1 MGNLRRSRSH
11 QCYKRAFNWNST
23 QPPCRFPTFH
33 CHPSL
38 AQLPEI
44 RKLLPNLLSR
54 SIIRKICIPQLLFFS
69 RIFLV
74 PKKDNSD
81 RLIIDLSFLNKFLIT
96 PTFKMETI
104 EKIAPCISVPMWGCT
119 LDLQDAYFH
128 VPINWF
134 FQIFLAFMV
143 DLQIYVFQFLP
154 FGLSVAPWTFSR
166 VIKPIKAHIHILT
179 IRFHT
184 YLDDFLILSLTPG
197 SLVEHLSYILS
208 LLETLGFQ
216 INRQKSQLVP
226 SQTIEYLGVNLHLD
240 SLLLSLPHSKVLG
253 ITTLCQETL
262 LQSHASRHHLE
273 SLVGVLNFASSLVPL
288 GRLRLRPIIT
298 WMNSHTST
306 ETRDLLVP
314 LDQSLKE
321 LLVIWTDQ
329 TFLTSP
335 VHMTLPIPSLQLMTD
350 SSKKGWS
357 GILLPHK
364 TSGEWPKSFRYLPS
378 NWLELNAIFQSVKH
392 FLPLLKGQSVQILS
406 DNMTAVACIQH
417 QGTLGSKALMDLSQ
431 SLLEFCLLY
440 NILLIPKHIS
450 GILNVLADQGSR
462 QVPISTE
469 WKLDYQT
476 FLWLIEL
483 VGLMAVDLFATLE
496 NHQIPSYV
504 SPCPDPNAVDINALS
519 LQWNRWN
526 SIYLFP
532 PTALLPKVSSLLL
545 KFQGRGV
552 LVAPFHAQSSWLP
565 NLLRRSP
572 NPIPL
577 REGYSLS
584 QNTTKG
590 TVFHPNPSVF
600 CLHAWIL

>member
-1 MGNLRRSRSH
+1 MTEGLQLKFHTLPPLRR
-11 QCYKRAFNWNST
+11 
-23 QPPCRFPTFH
+23 FPALH
-33 CHPSL
+33 CHSSL
-38 AQLPEI
+38 NQLPKI
-44 RKLLPNLLSR
+44 RKFLPNLLSR
-54 SIIRKICIPQLLFFS
+54 NIIRKISIPQLLFFS
-69 RIFLV
+69 RLFLV

-81 RLIIDLSFLNKFLIT
+81 RLVIDLSILNKYLII

-104 EKIAPCISVPMWGCT
+104 ETISPCISVPMWGCT

-128 VPINWF
+128 VPVNWF

-143 DLQIYVFQFLP
+143 DHQIYVFQFLP

-166 VIKPIKAHIHILT
+166 IIKPIKAHIHILT

-184 YLDDFLILSLTPG
+184 YLDDFLILSLTPK
-197 SLVEHLSYILS
+197 SLTDHLSYIIS
-208 LLETLGFQ
+208 LLETLGFL
-216 INRQKSQLVP
+216 INIQKSQLIP

-240 SLLLSLPHSKVLG
+240 SLLLSLPHSKVLA
-253 ITTLCQETL
+253 ITAMCQDTL
-262 LQSHASRHHLE
+262 LQSHRSRRQLE
-273 SLVGVLNFASSLVPL
+273 SLVGLLNFASSLVPL
-288 GRLRLRPIIT
+288 GRLRLRPIIS
-298 WMNSHTST
+298 WMNSHTSPH
-306 ETRDLLVP
+306 TRDRPVPLDRSLKKLLVP
-314 LDQSLKE
+314 
-321 LLVIWTDQ
+321 WTDQ

-335 VHMTLPIPSLQLMTD
+335 VHMNLPIPSLQLMTD

-357 GILLPHK
+357 GILLPYK
-364 TSGEWPKSFRYLPS
+364 TSGEWPRSFRDLTS
-378 NWLELNAIFQSVKH
+378 NWLELNAIFQSVIH

-417 QGTLGSKALMDLSQ
+417 QGTLRSQALMDLSQ
-431 SLLEFCLLY
+431 CLLEFCFRH

-462 QVPISTE
+462 HVPISTE
-469 WKLDYQT
+469 WKLDHQT
-476 FLWLIEL
+476 FLWLTEL
-483 VGLMAVDLFATLE
+483 VGSMQVDLFATLE
-496 NHQIPSYV
+496 NHQVPSYV
-504 SPCPDPNAVDINALS
+504 SPCPDPNAVEINALS
-519 LQWNRWN
+519 LQWNRWD

-532 PTALLPKVSSLLL
+532 PTVLLPKVSSLLL

-565 NLLRRSP
+565 NLLRRAP

-600 CLHAWIL
+600 CLHAWTL